1 MGGFRGRP
9 PGGRDRVLLSS
20 AEKQA
25 AVAAVKDQR
34 PEYDNDKLLHLLRS
48 AKSELQG
55 MRVIHLHL
63 SLLKERDPAGQSL
76 VKTIL
81 QEMQSKASFLQ
92 AFNISNG
99 DVIVLY
105 KGLKLSGI
113 TDVCQKIEAI
123 FLSKTAMVGSNPY
136 KENSLYS
143 IMELA
148 LNFINVIRFIE
159 DLIRSEAGDAAAAET
174 KPPITLE
181 ELGKLERSM
190 AMFDLSPFLFNQAV
204 ADIDGAAESEIDYFE
219 LYISIKLLQERL
231 CPNYDITANRWL
243 FNYFTANL
251 DQSVIRALNHGLS
264 FMRGRRI
271 GININLSTVISTG
284 FVKFDERLPMDFR
297 GQVVLEV
304 TKSDLIENLP
314 LFNEVV
320 DFARDRR
327 YQIAVDGLN
336 PFWVTNFDLEY
347 LSADYAKIFWSPDM
361 LEMDP
366 EFKKYFF
373 QRIGEQDRCK
383 FILARCDSVSS
394 LIYAKKA
401 GIKLVQ
407 GRAVDN
413 ILRKNVSVRE
423 AINAVSG
430 MTD

>member
-9 PGGRDRVLLSS
+9 PAGRDRVLQST

-34 PEYDNDKLLHLLRS
+34 PDFDNDKLLHLLRS

-63 SLLKERDPAGQSL
+63 SLLKDRDPAGQNL
-76 VKTIL
+76 VRSIL

-113 TDVCQKIEAI
+113 TDVCQKIETI
-123 FLSKTAMVGSNPY
+123 FLSKTAMIGANPY

-159 DLIRSEAGDAAAAET
+159 DLVRSEAGETSAET

-190 AMFDLSPFLFNQAV
+190 AMFDLSPFLFNQAI
-204 ADIDGAAESEIDYFE
+204 ADISGHAENEIDYFE

-231 CPNYDITANRWL
+231 CPDYDITANRWL

-327 YQIAVDGLN
+327 YQVAVDGLN

-366 EFKKYFF
+366 EFEKYFI

-413 ILRKNVSVRE
+413 ILRKSVSVRE
-423 AINAVSG
+423 AINAASG